1 MKNAVRYL
9 VILLIIVAIPANL
22 FFAAYA
28 SNDRLSWEEF
38 YPEPYEYPDDVGGMY
53 FDSATGKEYYLV
65 IDPTPERLEELRTI
79 LSGTGNQVGN
89 MFFDPMNLPENID
102 ELRAQYAESINFT
115 SPCKYSYTELV
126 RVNYEIYLLME
137 PDSSIYGAGL
147 GWDSSDGVLTGF
159 GETGK
164 ELRVIVSVDENE
176 LTRYSAEFAERF
188 GDMVIVKAGSP
199 GYPTSYSDDV
209 GGNNTASINT
219 GSADAINEHSD
230 KTGIADNILWT
241 LIIVGIVVL
250 IALSVFIWLRTRHK
264 ARRTEAEIE

>member
-1 MKNAVRYL
+1 MKHVVKYL
-9 VILLIIVAIPANL
+9 VILLIIAAIPTNL
-22 FFAAYA
+22 CFATDY
-28 SNDRLSWEEF
+28 SNDKLSWEEF

-65 IDPTPERLEELRTI
+65 INPTPERLEELRTI

-89 MFFDPMNLPENID
+89 MYFDPMNLPENID

-115 SPCKYSYTELV
+115 TPCKYSFNELM
-126 RVNYEIYLLME
+126 RVNYEIYLLMG

-164 ELRVIVSVDENE
+164 ELRVVVSVNENE
-176 LTRYSAEFAERF
+176 VARYTAEFAERF

-199 GYPTSYSDDV
+199 GYPTSYSDDM
-209 GGNNTASINT
+209 
-219 GSADAINEHSD
+219 GSSNADADNAIEGNSD
-230 KTGIADNILWT
+230 KTGLSGIMLWP
-241 LIIVGIVVL
+241 LIIAGIGLL
-250 IALSVFIWLRTRHK
+250 IALSVIIWLQTRQK
-264 ARRTEAEIE
+264 AHRSEAEVE